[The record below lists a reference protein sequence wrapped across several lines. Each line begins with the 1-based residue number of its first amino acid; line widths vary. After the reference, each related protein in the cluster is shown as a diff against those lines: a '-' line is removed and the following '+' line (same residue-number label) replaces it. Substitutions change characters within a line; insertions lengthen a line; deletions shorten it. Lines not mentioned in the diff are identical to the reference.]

1 MKRLF
6 PILLIALAC
15 VACQNTNHTSSVL
28 DIVSNAQY
36 GDTHACSTWANRY
49 WEVFGHRGEIEFSA
63 LTLMISPVTFDSIR
77 QVIEN
82 EFGPPEYNKSNFPKE
97 RITEEGFY
105 WHLNKPCCDDV
116 YYWSNDSLAIAWS
129 LFEVEDN
136 IGSAY
141 LDIKRFSWKWITNLE
156 SKNPL
161 KDSTNYISVYF
172 RFDTIIND
180 FEVSG
185 ILYPYYSEQY
195 GWSMYENGVRLF
207 FHSRNTSKEYIWTDW
222 DSECSCFKNYFM
234 SRNVYNIVHSEGFN
248 SFHNGDTYI
257 FHYDTTPVKYANN
270 DLLPF
275 AEYQF
280 YDVDFDGEDE
290 LILGYYFGGPHG
302 SPSYEIYDMTNSE
315 LVLKSVTDED
325 GYFFLDTST
334 KFDSK
339 NKTIVNTIHDG
350 AYAWGE
356 YVYQADRKGDLYRLY
371 YASYVSDFEH
381 NIVSADTTFFR

>member
-1 MKRLF
+1 MKSKLSF
-6 PILLIALAC
+6 IICCLTLI
-15 VACQNTNHTSSVL
+15 TSSCTKQSNTQWVL
-28 DIVSNAQY
+28 DLQ
-36 GDTHACSTWANRY
+36 
-49 WEVFGHRGEIEFSA
+49 
-63 LTLMISPVTFDSIR
+63 
-77 QVIEN
+77 Q
-82 EFGPPEYNKSNFPKE
+82 
-97 RITEEGFY
+97 
-105 WHLNKPCCDDV
+105 
-116 YYWSNDSLAIAWS
+116 
-129 LFEVEDN
+129 
-136 IGSAY
+136 
-141 LDIKRFSWKWITNLE
+141 
-156 SKNPL
+156 KNPL
-161 KDSTNYISVYF
+161 MDSAKYTSVYF
-172 RFDTIIND
+172 RFDTILNN
-180 FEVSG
+180 FEVCG
-185 ILYPYYSEQY
+185 ILYPKYYKEY
-195 GWSMYENGVRLF
+195 GWEPHESGVRLF
-207 FHSRNTSKEYIWTDW
+207 FHNLNTGKEYIW
-222 DSECSCFKNYFM
+222 KNMNCEEEAYKPYFM
-234 SRNVYNIVHSEGFN
+234 SINVTNIICDKQFKGFK
-248 SFHNGDTYI
+248 NGDTYI

-356 YVYQADRKGDLYRLY
+356 YVYQADRKGELYRLY
-371 YASYVSDFEH
+371 YALYVSDFEH